1 MKDVKAEL
9 LNRKKLARQERI
21 KELKEVSKFK
31 LNLLELESLYLEKEN
46 NLLKKQVE
54 PLRKKAMEALMRKL
68 DLDLSESE
76 VVEKLNLSMF
86 GEAKKY

>member
-68 DLDLSESE
+68 DLDLSGCEG
-76 VVEKLNLSMF
+76 VENWI
-86 GEAKKY
+86 